1 MMTLLLRPVEPPE
14 ALANP
19 QSIDTAPSGRLLHS
33 AADRS
38 FLGVGELL
46 AIAEGLAVSAHS
58 WPGMDR
64 PARRIWDVMVAS
76 DTFEAWVI
84 AWPPG
89 GAIELHDHGG
99 SSGAIVVASGELTET
114 TVTERPDGVANTE
127 TTVLPA
133 GTSTTFAAPHVH
145 DLVNLGA
152 VPAISVH
159 TYAPRLTAMTHYDLA
174 QGRLVNGRTVR
185 YRFGAAIP

>member
-1 MMTLLLRPVEPPE
+1 MTTLLLRPELPKASV
-14 ALANP
+14 NP
-19 QSIDTAPSGRLLHS
+19 RSIDTATSGRLLHP
-33 AADRS
+33 AADPAL
-38 FLGVGELL
+38 LGVGELL

-64 PARRIWDVMVAS
+64 PTRRVWDVMVAS

-114 TVTERPDGVANTE
+114 TVTEHPDGQANTE

-133 GTSTTFAAPHVH
+133 GMSTTFAAPHIH
-145 DLVNLGA
+145 DLVNLGS

-159 TYAPRLTAMTHYDLA
+159 AYAPRLTTMTHYDVA
-174 QGRLVNGRTVR
+174 HGRLVTGRTVR

>member
-1 MMTLLLRPVEPPE
+1 MTTLLLGRAEPPVTLATPHSSE
-14 ALANP
+14 AER
-19 QSIDTAPSGRLLHS
+19 SGRLLHP
-33 AADRS
+33 AADPP
-38 FLGVGELL
+38 FLGAGELL

-58 WPGMDR
+58 WPGMTH
-64 PARRIWDVMVAS
+64 PTRRVWDVMVAA
-76 DTFEAWVI
+76 DAFEAWVI

-114 TVTERPDGVANTE
+114 TVTEHLDGLVRTE
-127 TTVLPA
+127 TTALHA
-133 GTSTTFAAPHVH
+133 GASTTFEAPHVH

-159 TYAPRLTAMTHYDLA
+159 AYAPRLTAMTHYDVA
-174 QGRLVNGRTVR
+174 NGRLVTGRTVH
-185 YRFGAAIP
+185 YRFGAAVP

>member
-1 MMTLLLRPVEPPE
+1 MTTLLLRPIDPPE
-14 ALANP
+14 ASTRP
-19 QSIDTAPSGRLLHS
+19 PSIDAALSGRLLHP
-33 AADRS
+33 AADPS

-58 WPGMDR
+58 WPGMER
-64 PARRIWDVMVAS
+64 PSRRIWDVMVAS

-133 GTSTTFAAPHVH
+133 GRSTTFAAPHVH
-145 DLVNLGA
+145 DLMNLGA

-159 TYAPRLTAMTHYDLA
+159 AYAPRLTAMTNYDMV
-174 QGRLVNGRTVR
+174 QGRLVAGRTVH

>member
-1 MMTLLLRPVEPPE
+1 MTSLLLRPIAPPHPS
-14 ALANP
+14 ASP
-19 QSIDTAPSGRLLHS
+19 PPIDVAGSGRLLHP
-33 AADRS
+33 AADPS

-64 PARRIWDVMVAS
+64 PTRRTWDVMVAS

-114 TVTERPDGVANTE
+114 TVTERPDGLTDTE

-145 DLVNLGA
+145 DLVNLGTE
-152 VPAISVH
+152 PAISVH
-159 TYAPRLTAMTHYDLA
+159 AYAPRLTAMTHYDLA
-174 QGRLVNGRTVR
+174 QGRLVTGPTVR
-185 YRFGAAIP
+185 YRFGAALP